1 MSNNFESKNINISE
15 MFSKLNI
22 MPQFEKKNIPV
33 VFSTSNLYARY
44 VSVSIISLLENSD
57 RTFNYDINILETDLT
72 EEIKNR
78 LKSIEK
84 SYPNVAIR
92 FINLQE
98 ILGHLSS
105 NFYLRGQVTKESYY
119 RFFVGEIF
127 KNYKKVVYLDAD
139 TVINSDISEL
149 YQQNLGD
156 NFLAATNDVSIL
168 LWAVTKLKK
177 PDLPY
182 AYDIYFSDV
191 LKILPNSYIQAGVM
205 LMNAEKMYQE
215 HFAQQCMDKLKEI
228 GKPLFV
234 DQDIINIIANK
245 KIKYLDIQWNYG
257 LHIKKPEEF
266 SPLPNRLYKNI
277 LNQRHNIKILHMT
290 GPKCDTYPHN
300 EFSEIFW
307 KYARLSPFYEILL
320 FDNILRMPSKWNN
333 DLAKVHFPNINNRF
347 TADEY
352 NTKLLFVIEHLM
364 RFKLKKS
371 WYAIKKAF
379 TFGKRYQKYNQKYNN
394 IKVLIKDA
402 KKLKKDMLK
411 V

>member
-1 MSNNFESKNINISE
+1 MSSNTTTDNLNISE
-15 MFSKLNI
+15 LFNSLSIN
-22 MPQFEKKNIPV
+22 PQFDQNNIPIIY
-33 VFSTSNLYARY
+33 STSNLYARY
-44 VSVSIISLLENSD
+44 VSVSIISLLENADSSY
-57 RTFNYDINILETDLT
+57 NYDINILETDLS

-84 SYPNVAIR
+84 DYNNVSIR

-98 ILGHLSS
+98 ILGDLF
-105 NFYLRGQVTKESYY
+105 NYFYLRGQVTKESYY

-127 KNYKKVVYLDAD
+127 KNYEKIIYLDAD
-139 TVINSDISEL
+139 TVVNSDISIL
-149 YQQNLGD
+149 YQQDLHNNL
-156 NFLAATNDVSIL
+156 LAATNDVSIL
-168 LWAVTKLKK
+168 LWAVTKLKR

-182 AYDIYFSDV
+182 TYDIYFSDV

-205 LMNAEKMYQE
+205 LMNSHQMYQE
-215 HFAQQCMDKLKEI
+215 HFAQQCMNKLKEI
-228 GKPLFV
+228 GKPLLV

-245 KIKYLDIQWNYG
+245 RIKYLDIQWNYG
-257 LHIKKPEEF
+257 LHIKNPKDF
-266 SPLPNRLYKNI
+266 AALPNHLYTNLI
-277 LNQRHNIKILHMT
+277 NQRYDIKILHMT

-347 TADEY
+347 AANEY
-352 NTKLLFVIEHLM
+352 NTKLLFVIEHPM

-379 TFGKRYQKYNQKYNN
+379 AFGKRYQKYNQKYQSL
-394 IKVLIKDA
+394 KTLLKDA
-402 KKLKKDMLK
+402 KKLKKSFFK
-411 V
+411 I